1 MARQAERWIAST
13 VAGVLLAA
21 GLAFA
26 AEPPPAGPGGKA
38 PPLSGPQVPQR
49 DVPGVQGQF
58 GEGRERGRFVQEIP
72 HRVFMKAINDTIG
85 DGATGEL
92 KASPEVMEKIREID
106 RGYSEEMRKFQA
118 ENRDAMNEL
127 RPDAA
132 GKGARRP
139 KGPDAPAE
147 EMSPED
153 AKQREA
159 MMERA
164 RQLRDRMPKAGDVHT
179 KIWTLLSDAQRAAV
193 QVELDKFTAEQE
205 KRRGEMYV
213 RQRLQQKGNAPAG
226 TPGASAPKRPDAP
239 AAGPGGALTPE
250 RRERLMKLFSQ
261 LTPEQ
266 QEEVLRRLEE
276 RLGQMVGKPEGPS
289 GAAPPAKKRG
299 KTPEANPPQ

>member
-1 MARQAERWIAST
+1 MIQRVGHVISCGL
-13 VAGVLLAA
+13 AGVVLSA
-21 GLAFA
+21 GVSFA
-26 AEPPPAGPGGKA
+26 AEPPPAAPAGKA

-72 HRVFMKAINDTIG
+72 HRVFMKAINDMIG
-85 DGATGEL
+85 DGATGDA
-92 KASPEVMEKIREID
+92 KASPEVMDKIREID
-106 RGYSEEMRKFQA
+106 RAYNEELRKFQA

-127 RPDAA
+127 RPDAP

-139 KGPDAPAE
+139 KGPESPDEA
-147 EMSPED
+147 MSPDD

-164 RQLRDRMPKAGDVHT
+164 RQLRERMPKAGDAHT
-179 KIWTLLSDAQRAAV
+179 KIWTLLTEPQRAAV

-213 RQRLQQKGNAPAG
+213 RQRLQQQGKSPAG
-226 TPGASAPKRPDAP
+226 SPDAAAPKRPAEP
-239 AAGPGGALTPE
+239 GAAGGLSPE

-276 RLGQMVGKPEGPS
+276 RLGQSAGKPQGPA
-289 GAAPPAKKRG
+289 G
-299 KTPEANPPQ
+299 